1 MTISISSDSTIPK
14 HLKSNALPRTVSITL
29 AEAHGGR
36 LPVVVTVVPT
46 ADTDAGGGVFVDF
59 RVGSTPPDDD
69 QAAGAE
75 PSARMARIHRGDKA
89 LDALA
94 AREMTAASEAG
105 PSHGGD
111 DAEAAAAGAD
121 AEPTAARRGMV
132 SRQIGKAMKLTVG
145 QAETLRAEV
154 ALPQPPSDAAQ
165 VWYARG
171 RFATIGGSDLSS
183 AWIRV

>member
-14 HLKSNALPRTVSITL
+14 HLKASALPRTVSITL

-46 ADTDAGGGVFVDF
+46 ADLDAGGGVFVDF
-59 RVGSTPPDDD
+59 RVGSTAPDDD

-94 AREMTAASEAG
+94 AREMSAASETG
-105 PSHGGD
+105 PSHAD
-111 DAEAAAAGAD
+111 DAEAGAAA
-121 AEPTAARRGMV
+121 EPAAARRGMV

-154 ALPQPPSDAAQ
+154 ALPQPPADESQ

-171 RFATIGGSDLSS
+171 RFATMGGGDLTS